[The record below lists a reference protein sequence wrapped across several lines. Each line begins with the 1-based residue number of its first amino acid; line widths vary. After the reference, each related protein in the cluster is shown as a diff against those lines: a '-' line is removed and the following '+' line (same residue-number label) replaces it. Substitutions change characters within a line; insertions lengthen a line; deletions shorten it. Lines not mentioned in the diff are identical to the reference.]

1 MGLINP
7 AGTQAWRPP
16 PRQEQRVIYEGI
28 WPQSGV
34 YTLHCSPCSQSRR
47 QVLLLGQNFP
57 DSSSKF
63 RVKQPGCESQL
74 CHLLALWPWTSST
87 YWAINVLIWRKKK
100 KKEKNHHCDMQ
111 LPVSIK
117 QENLCKC
124 LQHRCPEWIH
134 IPSLLLHHQPH
145 TPAQIFSTPAAQKGP
160 WIAFKN

>member
-100 KKEKNHHCDMQ
+100 KRKRIITVTYSCLYLLNKKTYANACNTDALNEFTS
-111 LPVSIK
+111 LPF
-117 QENLCKC
+117 
-124 LQHRCPEWIH
+124 
-134 IPSLLLHHQPH
+134 
-145 TPAQIFSTPAAQKGP
+145 FSTTSPIPQLS
-160 WIAFKN
+160 AFPPQLHKRVPG